1 VDFPPSG
8 IAIIVLQMAVNGHPP
23 AVVARTATAADL
35 GRLTDILASSFFGD
49 PTWGPLLGEGDRRR
63 RAMGSLLGFFANSA
77 LRFPW
82 VLLSEAG
89 ESAAV
94 WIPPGEDELAPED
107 NEPFERLIH
116 EQCGDGAADLLEA
129 LERFEL
135 ARPQRLHFYLSLL
148 GTHDDS
154 RGRGT
159 GMGLLAESLRR
170 IDALGM
176 PCYLESTNPV
186 NDARYGRQGF
196 EPVGSFTVPT
206 GAVVTTMWREPRG
219 ESAAPAD
226 ASRP

>member
-1 VDFPPSG
+1 MDFRPAG
-8 IAIIVLQMAVNGHPP
+8 VAIIALQMAVNRQPP

-35 GRLTDILASSFFGD
+35 VRLTDILSTSFFAD

-63 RAMGSLLGFFANSA
+63 RAMDALLGFFANSA

-82 VLLSEAG
+82 VLLSEGG
-89 ESAAV
+89 ESVAV
-94 WIPPGEDELAPED
+94 WIPPGEDEVASED
-107 NEPFERLIH
+107 NESFERLIR
-116 EQCGDGAADLLEA
+116 EQCGEGAADVLEA
-129 LERFEL
+129 MERFEQ
-135 ARPQRLHFYLSLL
+135 ARPQRPHFYLSLL

-154 RGRGT
+154 RGRGV

-186 NDARYGRQGF
+186 NDAPYGRQGF

-219 ESAAPAD
+219 EATAPAA

>member
-1 VDFPPSG
+1 VDFRTSS
-8 IAIIVLQMAVNGHPP
+8 IAIIALQMAANRHPP
-23 AVVARTATAADL
+23 AVVARTATPADL
-35 GRLTDILASSFFGD
+35 GRLTDILATSFFDD

-63 RAMGSLLGFFANSA
+63 RAMQSLLGFFASSA

-82 VLLSEAG
+82 VLLSGAD

-94 WIPPGEDELAPED
+94 WIPPGDDEIAPDD
-107 NEPFERLIH
+107 NERFERLIH
-116 EQCGDGAADLLEA
+116 EQSGEGAADLLVA
-129 LERFEL
+129 MERFEQ

-154 RGRGT
+154 RGRGI

-176 PCYLESTNPV
+176 PCYLESTNPA
-186 NDARYGRQGF
+186 NDARYKSQGF
-196 EPVGSFTVPT
+196 EPVGSFTVPS

-219 ESAAPAD
+219 EATAPAA
-226 ASRP
+226 ASPP